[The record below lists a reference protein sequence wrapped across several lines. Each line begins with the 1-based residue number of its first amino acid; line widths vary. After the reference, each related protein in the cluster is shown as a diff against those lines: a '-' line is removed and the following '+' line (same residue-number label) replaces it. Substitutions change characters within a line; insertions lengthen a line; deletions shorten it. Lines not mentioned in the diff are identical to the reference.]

1 MIELIKGLPDNVVR
15 VKVSGTVSSE
25 DYEKVLI
32 PEVKKKL
39 EKYDKISVLYQVDSD
54 FDKYEFSAL
63 LDDSKL
69 GLGNF
74 FSWDRIAVVTDKR
87 WIGDGAKVFGFMMP
101 AKVNVF
107 STNEL
112 NAAKD
117 WISEKREGMEISTY
131 ADTNIV
137 MLEPH
142 DPMTKSD
149 FERAEKMIDL
159 YIQSHGELH
168 GLIIHTKVFPG
179 WDSAGSFMAHMNF
192 IKKHHK
198 YIRGLAFATDSKLID
213 ITESIGSYI
222 VDMEV
227 KSFGY
232 DEVGAAKA
240 WIQSL

>member
-1 MIELIKGLPDNVVR
+1 MELIKGLPDNVIGVE
-15 VKVSGTVSSE
+15 VSGTVSSE

-39 EKYDKISVLYQVDSD
+39 EQYEKVSVLYQAGND

-87 WIGDGAKVFGFMMP
+87 WIQDGAKVFGFMMP

-107 STNEL
+107 SSDEL
-112 NAAKD
+112 NAAKS
-117 WISEKREGMEISTY
+117 WISEKREGMEVSIFTDASI
-131 ADTNIV
+131 A

-149 FERAEKMIDL
+149 FERAAKLIDP
-159 YIQSHGELH
+159 YIQSNGELL
-168 GLIIHTKVFPG
+168 GLIIHTRVFPG
-179 WDSAGSFMAHMNF
+179 WDSAEAFMAHMDF

-198 YIRGLAFATDSKLID
+198 YIRGLAFATESKLID
-213 ITESIGSYI
+213 IAKSVGGYVI
-222 VDMEV
+222 DMEV
-227 KSFGY
+227 RSFGY
-232 DEVGAAKA
+232 DEVEAAKK
-240 WIQSL
+240 WILSL